1 MQGLRGQLVED
12 LGFELGWSGSRK
24 IIKIKEK
31 GKENKENSFENIP
44 VVFSRNDGKKM
55 FLFKKNFK

>member
-1 MQGLRGQLVED
+1 MATATFPAFLKK
-12 LGFELGWSGSRK
+12 RK

-31 GKENKENSFENIP
+31 GKEKKENSFENIP